1 MSVREKI
8 RKILRDC
15 YIDGEI
21 SENGAI
27 NSIMALIE
35 NDRNPIREL
44 ADHWIIKQKQ
54 SVELLE
60 KDLERL
66 RSNQEKRYG

>member
-44 ADHWIIKQKQ
+44 ADHWIVK
-54 SVELLE
+54 
-60 KDLERL
+60 
-66 RSNQEKRYG
+66 